1 MTELIDDFVETF
13 SDDEDKLDAIEEL
26 VEDLNYKKM
35 EILHK
40 KGNRERFKPRIMEKR
55 KKFMLER
62 KKRQIMLQEM
72 KNGGPPDSV
81 WEDKNVQSSGTEL
94 INNSGFN
101 KWVFS
106 AGGCGTNYVRKLVEV
121 FRIKDRT
128 IINPQNKNVI
138 TSVHLFQPPKIEDS
152 DNFLAVYV
160 FGDPYL
166 SLASICRRIIAPT
179 LNILAGKNIAS
190 DFVEK
195 DPKKRRENALKD
207 KDQNDGIKVID
218 FLNKYPYDVLRFKQH
233 WENWANA
240 KVDYPILFIKY
251 EDLQKS
257 FDEIKEKYG
266 EKYDL
271 SWRKLL
277 KKEFIPRVCSLD
289 KFSEEELKKLD
300 DIYGDFR
307 KNINSMPS
315 YWLKEP
321 EIKIEKK
328 KSSED

>member
-1 MTELIDDFVETF
+1 
-13 SDDEDKLDAIEEL
+13 
-26 VEDLNYKKM
+26 
-35 EILHK
+35 
-40 KGNRERFKPRIMEKR
+40 
-55 KKFMLER
+55 
-62 KKRQIMLQEM
+62 
-72 KNGGPPDSV
+72 
-81 WEDKNVQSSGTEL
+81 
-94 INNSGFN
+94 
-101 KWVFS
+101 
-106 AGGCGTNYVRKLVEV
+106 
-121 FRIKDRT
+121 
-128 IINPQNKNVI
+128 
-138 TSVHLFQPPKIEDS
+138 
-152 DNFLAVYV
+152 
-160 FGDPYL
+160 
-166 SLASICRRIIAPT
+166 
-179 LNILAGKNIAS
+179 
-190 DFVEK
+190 
-195 DPKKRRENALKD
+195 RRENALKD